1 MNIPHQTK
9 LEYFQCPRVR
19 TFQMSISKT
28 TVILSMSEI
37 NRNDWMMLKYIKNK
51 KKTSTTSAC
60 IFSHKENNLH
70 CSTVLGNYLC
80 WSYHFSLRKKK
91 ISLYVH
97 NTLSSIQWKK
107 NNIPAT
113 VTQNS
118 EMKMVAIISWK
129 QDNMVHTIYWWL

>member
-1 MNIPHQTK
+1 MNIPLQTK

-37 NRNDWMMLKYIKNK
+37 NRNVWMMLKYIKNK
-51 KKTSTTSAC
+51 KKRLQHLHAFSATRKIIC
-60 IFSHKENNLH
+60 TALI
-70 CSTVLGNYLC
+70 TVLGNYLC

-97 NTLSSIQWKK
+97 SVKKK

-129 QDNMVHTIYWWL
+129 QDKMVHTIYWWL